1 MKIEQINQVLKKLG
15 KRVKIA
21 KYRGEAEHTKNIKY
35 YQLNNGKML
44 VVFFDNEIIKSILIQ
59 NRIGRYTVG
68 INGQEGT
75 NTSCIYYANY
85 DYEKHQYEDIFAVAY

>member
-1 MKIEQINQVLKKLG
+1 MHIEEVGKALKLLG

-21 KYRGEAEHTKNIKY
+21 KFRGTAEHTENIEY
-35 YQLNNGKML
+35 YQLTNGKML
-44 VVFFDNEIIKSILIQ
+44 VVFFDREIIKSILIQ

-75 NTSCIYYANY
+75 NTTCIYYANY
-85 DYEKHQYEDIFAVAY
+85 DYDKHQYEDITA